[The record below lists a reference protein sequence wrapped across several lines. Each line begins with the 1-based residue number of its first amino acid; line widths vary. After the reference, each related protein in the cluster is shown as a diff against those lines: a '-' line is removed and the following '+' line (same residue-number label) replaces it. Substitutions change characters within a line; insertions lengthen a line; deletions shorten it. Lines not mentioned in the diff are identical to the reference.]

1 VTAAAPAAANPCA
14 TCNAG
19 CCRQYLVP
27 LCGYD
32 VWLISTRQ
40 RLRPNQFAVPYPISE
55 ERTEGFKLEAD
66 GPQLALTLDKR
77 GQFRRNGPCVFLLSL
92 GGHDRCGIYAD
103 RPVVCHAYPFVSKGL
118 ALGFR
123 TSPLCP
129 AGAWSEGNLLE
140 RRRRRDVNRAEM
152 QYDIYGEVVA
162 RWNARVEAA
171 GPGRE
176 FGMTEYY
183 SYLINVYEGL
193 ARIDDALGPDEVE
206 RVVMSWRMA
215 PRPEDP
221 ESAWLDYV
229 DRARAL
235 VDSFYPDVPPLAE
248 RPMFAQTKSPLGQM

>member
-1 VTAAAPAAANPCA
+1 VIASAPASANPCA

-19 CCRQYLVP
+19 CCRRYLVP

-40 RLRPNQFAVPYPISE
+40 HLSPEQFAVAYPME
-55 ERTEGFKLEAD
+55 DERTEGFKLEAD
-66 GPQLALTLDKR
+66 GPQLALTLDKQ
-77 GQFRRNGPCVFLLSL
+77 GEFRLNGPCVFLLTL

-103 RPVVCHAYPFVSKGL
+103 RPVVCHAYPFVSKGE

-123 TSPLCP
+123 VRALCP
-129 AGAWSEGNLLE
+129 DGAWTDGNLLE

-193 ARIDDALGPDEVE
+193 ARIDEALGPEGLDS
-206 RVVMSWRMA
+206 VVMSWRVM
-215 PRPEDP
+215 PREEQPEP
-221 ESAWLDYV
+221 LWLGYV
-229 DRARAL
+229 DRVRAL
-235 VDSFYPDVPPLAE
+235 VDGFYPDVPPLAE
-248 RPMFAQTKSPLGQM
+248 RPRFVDTDSPIGRV

>member
-1 VTAAAPAAANPCA
+1 VIAAAPAAANPCA
-14 TCNAG
+14 GCPAA
-19 CCRQYLVP
+19 CCRRYLVP

-40 RLRPNQFAVPYPISE
+40 RLRPEQFAVVYPIDD
-55 ERTEGFKLEAD
+55 ERTEGFRLAAD
-66 GPQLALTLDKR
+66 GSQFALSLDKQ
-77 GQFRRNGPCVFLLSL
+77 GQFRLNSACVFLVSL

-103 RPVVCHAYPFVSKGL
+103 RPVVCHAYPFVSKGPAL
-118 ALGFR
+118 AFR
-123 TSPLCP
+123 ARVLCP
-129 AGAWSEGNLLE
+129 DGAWSEGSLLE

-176 FGMTEYY
+176 FSMVEYY
-183 SYLINVYEGL
+183 SYLLNVYEGL
-193 ARIDDALGPDEVE
+193 ARIDEALGPDAVE
-206 RVVMSWRMA
+206 SVVMSWRSMPPA
-215 PRPEDP
+215 EEPEP
-221 ESAWLDYV
+221 AWLGYV

-248 RPMFAQTKSPLGQM
+248 RPMLAQTESRVGRV